1 MCEASFSL
9 QSTSLL
15 LTQLH
20 ITHIHNHKLI
30 RKAMEVISISNSSIY
45 KKMIGSAEVTIVNIL
60 PQFKDEEERQQVET
74 QIKQTL
80 YDIFSKY
87 VEKEGV

>member
-1 MCEASFSL
+1 M
-9 QSTSLL
+9 QP
-15 LTQLH
+15 H
-20 ITHIHNHKLI
+20 ITHICSHKLI
-30 RKAMEVISISNSSIY
+30 RKAMEVISISNSNIY
-45 KKMIGSAEVTIVNIL
+45 TKSIGSAEVTIVNIL
-60 PQFKDEEERQQVET
+60 PQFKDEEERQRLET

>member
-1 MCEASFSL
+1 MG
-9 QSTSLL
+9 
-15 LTQLH
+15 
-20 ITHIHNHKLI
+20 
-30 RKAMEVISISNSSIY
+30 VISISDSRTY
-45 KKMIGSAEVTIVNIL
+45 TKRVGTAEVNIANIL
-60 PQFKDEEERQQVET
+60 PLFRSEEERQQVEE

>member
-1 MCEASFSL
+1 
-9 QSTSLL
+9 
-15 LTQLH
+15 
-20 ITHIHNHKLI
+20 
-30 RKAMEVISISNSSIY
+30 MEVISISNSNIY
-45 KKMIGSAEVTIVNIL
+45 TKNIGSAEVTIVNIL
-60 PQFKDEEERQQVET
+60 PQFKDEEERQRLET

>member
-1 MCEASFSL
+1 
-9 QSTSLL
+9 
-15 LTQLH
+15 
-20 ITHIHNHKLI
+20 
-30 RKAMEVISISNSSIY
+30 MEVISISNSNINT
-45 KKMIGSAEVTIVNIL
+45 KIIGSAEVTIVNIL